1 MNAPEL
7 ISNQSQSN
15 RSVDPVNAAPNDF
28 DLASAAQVGTTIL
41 FTGSAHAVV
50 LARRVHALSG
60 CRWGRFLL
68 VDCGWP
74 DSTLE
79 QRLFDVLRPD
89 SAPAAELHLRLLQP
103 GTILLYEVGKLS
115 RSAQV
120 RLADALEL
128 GSRTDEQRRSRY
140 RVMASTSEPLLQRVA
155 AGTFD
160 DRLYYRLNMLHVLLP
175 PDTTS

>member
-1 MNAPEL
+1 MNAAL
-7 ISNQSQSN
+7 
-15 RSVDPVNAAPNDF
+15 NDF

-41 FTGSAHAVV
+41 FSGSASAVA

-68 VDCGWP
+68 VDCGWE
-74 DSTLE
+74 DSMLE
-79 QRLFDVLRPD
+79 ERLFDLLRPD
-89 SAPAAELHLRLLQP
+89 PVAGAEPQLRLLQP

-128 GSRTDEQRRSRY
+128 ASKTDEQRRSRY
-140 RVMASTSEPLLQRVA
+140 RLMASTSEPLLQRVA